1 MKALL
6 LGFFGVFAVTIGIV
20 VLIAYPGIFWTLLV
34 IFILVLI
41 LAIRAGSKQATTQ
54 AADRPKRINT
64 AFERNGQISEDDIVH
79 QHQPNGRPFDDRS
92 GPSSILPAV
101 AAGAAAAYILRPDEK
116 PAAPVAEPDPEIEN
130 AAAMYYEGNDSYN
143 EEEGEY

>member
-34 IFILVLI
+34 ILIVVLI
-41 LAIRAGSKQATTQ
+41 VGIRVGSKQATTQ
-54 AADRPKRINT
+54 ATDRPKRMNT

-79 QHQPNGRPFDDRS
+79 HHQPNGRPFDDRS

-101 AAGAAAAYILRPDEK
+101 AAGVAAAYILRPDEK
-116 PAAPVAEPDPEIEN
+116 PVAPVVEPDPEIEE

>member
-6 LGFFGVFAVTIGIV
+6 LGFFGVFAVTIGIA

-34 IFILVLI
+34 ILIVVLI
-41 LAIRAGSKQATTQ
+41 VGIRAGSKQANTQ
-54 AADRPKRINT
+54 PADRPKRTNT
-64 AFERNGQISEDDIVH
+64 AFVRNGQISEDDIVH
-79 QHQPNGRPFDDRS
+79 HHQPNGRPFDDRS

-101 AAGAAAAYILRPDEK
+101 VAGAVAAYILRPDEK
-116 PAAPVAEPDPEIEN
+116 PAAPVVEPDPEIEE

>member
-34 IFILVLI
+34 TFILVLI

-54 AADRPKRINT
+54 ATDRPKRTNT
-64 AFERNGQISEDDIVH
+64 AFERNGQTSEVDIVH
-79 QHQPNGRPFDDRS
+79 HHQPNGRPFDDRS
-92 GPSSILPAV
+92 GLSSILPAV

-130 AAAMYYEGNDSYN
+130 TAAMYYEGNDSYN

>member
-41 LAIRAGSKQATTQ
+41 LAIRVGSKQATTQ

-64 AFERNGQISEDDIVH
+64 AFERNSQISEDDIVH

-116 PAAPVAEPDPEIEN
+116 PATPVAEPDPEIEN

>member
-34 IFILVLI
+34 IFIVVLI
-41 LAIRAGSKQATTQ
+41 VGIRVGSKQATTQ
-54 AADRPKRINT
+54 PADRPKRTNT
-64 AFERNGQISEDDIVH
+64 AFVRNGQISEDEIVH
-79 QHQPNGRPFDDRS
+79 NHQPNGRPFDDRS
-92 GPSSILPAV
+92 GPPSILPAV
-101 AAGAAAAYILRPDEK
+101 AAGVAAAYILRPDEK
-116 PAAPVAEPDPEIEN
+116 PAAPVVEPDPEIEN